1 MRALLSV
8 LACASLASVAW
19 GSDKQAV
26 SASADVKLFIGCPI
40 YRDTDAGRKSGC
52 WLVTNPADGQRYD
65 ISYGRIKPILGR
77 KVLVEG
83 IPSSRDSNACGAPV
97 LDPVSVSVLEGECKP
112 HLIPAEGHPGH
123 RFVLPQDVMQPLTV
137 PRQLPPPPYQPQHYT
152 IEFDLNDDF
161 LVYQYSEVILER
173 AALYAQ
179 ASNAREVRIAGYAA
193 TQPIEVSGERIVEEL
208 AIAKARVAMIAEAF
222 ARLGIARERMTLSWH
237 PASSSSYESPL
248 REAAKR
254 RVEIAV
260 LP

>member
-1 MRALLSV
+1 MRALLFA
-8 LACASLASVAW
+8 LAGASVATAALA
-19 GSDKQAV
+19 SDKQAV
-26 SASADVKLFIGCPI
+26 TPVADVKLFIGCPI

-83 IPSSRDSNACGAPV
+83 VLSSRDENACGAPI
-97 LDPVSVSVLEGECKP
+97 LEPVSVSVLEGECKP

-123 RFVLPQDVMQPLTV
+123 RFVLPTEVMQPLTV
-137 PRQLPPPPYQPQHYT
+137 PRTLPPPPYRPQHYT

-179 ASNAREVRIAGYAA
+179 ASNAREVRITGYAA
-193 TQPIEVSGERIVEEL
+193 TQPIEVSGERIVEDL
-208 AIAKARVAMIAEAF
+208 AIAKARVETIAEAF
-222 ARLGIARERMTLSWH
+222 SRLGIARERINMSWH
-237 PASSSSYESPL
+237 PAPAGNGDSPL
-248 REAAKR
+248 RQAAKR